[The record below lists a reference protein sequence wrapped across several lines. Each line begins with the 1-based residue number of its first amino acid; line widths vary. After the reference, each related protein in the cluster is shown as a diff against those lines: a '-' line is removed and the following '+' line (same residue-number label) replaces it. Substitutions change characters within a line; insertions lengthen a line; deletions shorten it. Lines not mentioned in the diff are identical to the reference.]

1 MPAPSA
7 PPAYGDIDTASTTEP
22 PAQNPVNPEAENH
35 DSNEIFENETSAPH
49 LPGFPKKNPNP
60 QPPPYQPAI
69 NQLDETNA
77 ASSRTNV
84 NEPVWHTV
92 TMPIE
97 HEWIDSRRSGCR
109 HDRHREAGTAAIV
122 AGSIVNDLFS
132 SNHNRHNHH
141 HHHHHHLSSHHHH
154 DHHSSS
160 NSDDSAAV
168 GIAAIACIVCNVFGC
183 LITGVYLLAKSCKH
197 PGHFRIGYFL
207 AGIMCLIVLPAVTI
221 TSVIIFLQH
230 NPNLFSQNDK

>member
-1 MPAPSA
+1 MPTPSA

-35 DSNEIFENETSAPH
+35 DSNEIFENEASAPH

-60 QPPPYQPAI
+60 RPPPYQPAI
-69 NQLDETNA
+69 TQLDETNA
-77 ASSRTNV
+77 ASSRTNA

-97 HEWIDSRRSGCR
+97 QEWIDYRRTGCR

-122 AGSIVNDLFS
+122 AGSIVNDLF
-132 SNHNRHNHH
+132 
-141 HHHHHHLSSHHHH
+141 
-154 DHHSSS
+154 
-160 NSDDSAAV
+160 
-168 GIAAIACIVCNVFGC
+168 C
-183 LITGVYLLAKSCKH
+183 VYLLAKSCKH